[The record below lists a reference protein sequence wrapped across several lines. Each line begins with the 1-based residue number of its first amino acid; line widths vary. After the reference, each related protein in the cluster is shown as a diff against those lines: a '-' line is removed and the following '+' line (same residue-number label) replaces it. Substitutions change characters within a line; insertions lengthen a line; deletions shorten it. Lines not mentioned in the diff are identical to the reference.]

1 MSPLT
6 LPFSTQFS
14 SLCSISCLLNFSVF
28 TFYQII
34 CSLVSISNSFSLS
47 IVPFPLF
54 ISVPNFLIFISLFY
68 LYLSIHFSVCFSL
81 FVCNDCN
88 DVVTCPVLSL
98 CHTHT
103 HTRTHTH
110 THTQAHNNERETKL
124 RVNLITNSVEQFKL
138 LRRQI

>member
-14 SLCSISCLLNFSVF
+14 SLCSIWCLLNFSVF
-28 TFYQII
+28 TFHQIVS
-34 CSLVSISNSFSLS
+34 SLFLISFSFYLS

-54 ISVPNFLIFISLFY
+54 ISVPHFLIFISLFY
-68 LYLSIHFSVCFSL
+68 LYISIHFSVCFSL